1 MTVSCPR
8 VFPLLAGLSLL
19 IGLPRPASG
28 EPQLQ
33 VNVNPSSPRLGES
46 MAVIIDPPGNLDPT
60 QADNLTVRFTRSGAT
75 EAETFPVFPLDP
87 AGDRYRAL
95 IPTTPLEAHGRTLLQ
110 VSDGTETRNLA
121 VWIQDRRFPTQ
132 RITLSGSG
140 SGSATQYELD
150 RVAALKNLVTPTKH
164 WSGPFRRP
172 SNGRTSTAFG
182 VRRYYNGVFA
192 QDYYHRGLDYAAGT
206 GSPVV
211 APAAGTVALIDYERN
226 GFRIHG
232 NTVGI
237 DHGQGVVSIFLHL
250 HTIPSGLKEGDFV
263 QAGQNIGTIG
273 STGAST
279 GPHLHWGLYVNNIS
293 VDPTPWLNQTV
304 Q

>member
-1 MTVSCPR
+1 MTVSFPR
-8 VFPLLAGLSLL
+8 VFPLLASLALSLGFSRSA
-19 IGLPRPASG
+19 IGA
-28 EPQLQ
+28 PQLQ
-33 VNVNPSSPRLGES
+33 VTVNPSSPKLGES
-46 MAVIIDPPGNLDPT
+46 MAVIIDPPGTLDPER
-60 QADNLTVRFTRSGAT
+60 ADTLTVRFTKSGAT
-75 EAETFPVFPLDP
+75 QAETYPVFPLDP
-87 AGDRYRAL
+87 AGDRYRAF
-95 IPTTPLEAHGRTLLQ
+95 IPTSPLEPHGKTLLQ

-140 SGSATQYELD
+140 SSQATQYELD
-150 RVAALKNLVTPTKH
+150 RVAALKALVTPTKY
-164 WSGPFRRP
+164 WQGPFQRP
-172 SNGRTSTAFG
+172 NSGRVSTIFG

-192 QDYYHRGLDYAAGT
+192 QDYYHRGIDYAAGT

-211 APAAGTVALIDYERN
+211 APAAGKVALIDFERN

-237 DHGQGVVSIFLHL
+237 DHGQGVISVFLHL
-250 HTIPSGLKEGDFV
+250 NSIPSNLKEGDLV
-263 QAGQNIGTIG
+263 QAGQTIGTVG

-279 GPHLHWGLYVNNIS
+279 GPHLHWGLYVNGVA
-293 VDPTPWLNQTV
+293 VDPEPWRNQTV